1 MAEKKKVQDMDGDE
15 IVARAKDFWEK
26 YNKPVMIISVAI
38 IVLVGGWY
46 GYQNFVV
53 KPKEN
58 KAADALFRAETYYRM
73 DSVDKALN
81 GDGQSWGFLKVI
93 NKYGGTKAGKMARF
107 YAGSCYIKLNENE
120 KAVQQLK
127 KFSTSS
133 KPVQARAYKLLGDA
147 YADMGKN
154 SDALSNYKKAA
165 RHFEEDQTN

>member
-73 DSVDKALN
+73 DS
-81 GDGQSWGFLKVI
+81 
-93 NKYGGTKAGKMARF
+93 
-107 YAGSCYIKLNENE
+107 
-120 KAVQQLK
+120 
-127 KFSTSS
+127 
-133 KPVQARAYKLLGDA
+133 
-147 YADMGKN
+147 
-154 SDALSNYKKAA
+154 
-165 RHFEEDQTN
+165 